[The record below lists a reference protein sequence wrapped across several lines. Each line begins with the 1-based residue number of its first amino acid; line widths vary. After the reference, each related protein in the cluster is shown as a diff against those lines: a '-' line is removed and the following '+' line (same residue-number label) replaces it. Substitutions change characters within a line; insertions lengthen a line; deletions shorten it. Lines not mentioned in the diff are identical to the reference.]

1 MSENFGLE
9 HIINKQ
15 LNTLLLAQQFLK
27 TNDISDPKLGGE
39 IWKVLTHNNENK
51 NLIAVAALANPVRKL
66 EDRNYTFKLKLDI
79 FWSAEAKFKTKGFL
93 GGGK

>member
-39 IWKVLTHNNENK
+39 IWKVLHNNENK
-51 NLIAVAALANPVRKL
+51 NLIHHIDNLSSNRSWAITLA
-66 EDRNYTFKLKLDI
+66 LKLQRFGI
-79 FWSAEAKFKTKGFL
+79 NNGIRNCNKM
-93 GGGK
+93 

>member
-51 NLIAVAALANPVRKL
+51 NLIHHIDHLSSNRSWAITLA
-66 EDRNYTFKLKLDI
+66 LKLQ
-79 FWSAEAKFKTKGFL
+79 SYV
-93 GGGK
+93 